1 MIGINRPLYSCVLA
15 LTVNLVASL
24 FAQSA
29 RAQLYWDSSTASG
42 LQTGSGNWGT
52 NGNGNRM
59 WSNSLSGSNPLL
71 LWTNGGDAVFQ
82 ASGGTSTVSLNAQA
96 ITVNSMTFNATGY
109 TIAAGTQ
116 TLTLVGSGTII
127 TNADATI
134 TEPLSGSVGLTKQ
147 GSAILTVS
155 GLNNYTGLTD
165 VQAGTFA
172 YGASNVLA
180 DTSTVKVSGGTL
192 DIKTFSDTV
201 AGVQLTSGNINGTI
215 GTLTSN
221 SAFDVQSGSISAKL
235 GGSVGLT
242 KSTAGTVTLSGANT
256 YSGATNINAG
266 TLSVAATNSL
276 GGTSSVTVSSGGTLL
291 LSGTTGNNRINNSA
305 GVSMTGGST
314 FNTGKLTEG
323 VVPTGPTG
331 SGGSA
336 GMAALTLSG
345 SSAATGDHIVINFA
359 TLSTDPGSALAF
371 SSLIGGSG
379 KFVDILNWTGQLGF
393 DNGSA
398 NNDRLLFASDPALSQ
413 TDLANFN
420 FYSDG
425 GSTLFAAGGTEF
437 VYGNM
442 FEIVA
447 VPEPSTWV
455 AAGLS
460 LLVVACSQ
468 RRRFARAI
476 KRVG

>member
-1 MIGINRPLYSCVLA
+1 V
-15 LTVNLVASL
+15 
-24 FAQSA
+24 
-29 RAQLYWDSSTASG
+29 
-42 LQTGSGNWGT
+42 
-52 NGNGNRM
+52 
-59 WSNSLSGSNPLL
+59 
-71 LWTNGGDAVFQ
+71 
-82 ASGGTSTVSLNAQA
+82 
-96 ITVNSMTFNATGY
+96 
-109 TIAAGTQ
+109 
-116 TLTLVGSGTII
+116 
-127 TNADATI
+127 
-134 TEPLSGSVGLTKQ
+134 
-147 GSAILTVS
+147 
-155 GLNNYTGLTD
+155 LNN
-165 VQAGTFA
+165 
-172 YGASNVLA
+172 
-180 DTSTVKVSGGTL
+180 
-192 DIKTFSDTV
+192 
-201 AGVQLTSGNINGTI
+201 
-215 GTLTSN
+215 
-221 SAFDVQSGSISAKL
+221 
-235 GGSVGLT
+235 
-242 KSTAGTVTLSGANT
+242 ANT
-256 YSGATNINAG
+256 YNGATTINAG
-266 TLSVAATNSL
+266 TLSAAATNSL
-276 GGTSSVTVSSGGTLL
+276 GGTSSVTVNSVGTLL
-291 LSGTTGNNRINNSA
+291 LSGATGNNRIKDSA
-305 GVSMTGGST
+305 GVNMTGGSI

-336 GMAALTLSG
+336 GMGALSLSG
-345 SSAATGDHIVINFA
+345 SSAAIGDRIVINFA

-393 DNGSA
+393 DNGSS

-460 LLVVACSQ
+460 LLVIAYSQ

-476 KRVG
+476 KRAVNSDLLVFK